1 MHMEQQQPAAQR
13 WRHAELLASQAN
25 GALSRKS
32 GMFRASEFVAD
43 PWAEPP
49 PAAAAQPSAATIAAQ
64 IAAINARME

>member
-1 MHMEQQQPAAQR
+1 MEQQQPAAQR
-13 WRHAELLASQAN
+13 WRHAELLASLAN
-25 GALSRKS
+25 GALTRKS

-49 PAAAAQPSAATIAAQ
+49 APAQPSAATIAAQ